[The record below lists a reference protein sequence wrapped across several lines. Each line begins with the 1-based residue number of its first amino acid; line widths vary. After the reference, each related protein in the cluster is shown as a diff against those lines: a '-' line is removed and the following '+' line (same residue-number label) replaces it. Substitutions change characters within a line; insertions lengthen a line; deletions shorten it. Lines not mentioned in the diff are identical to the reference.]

1 MSKKIFLLDYL
12 PKLIYFITSY
22 ESCLFST
29 DVYEHPVRL
38 LWIYSVNR
46 ITVST
51 QFCEINSLTS

>member
-38 LWIYSVNR
+38 LWIYSVN
-46 ITVST
+46 
-51 QFCEINSLTS
+51 